1 MPFDWRHRK
10 KLADIQRA
18 TSFQSGTGTLQ
29 EGGVDEEESGC
40 ELGAHPTARVDSMPQ
55 LSYDFFL
62 ITRNQ
67 NSDGGN
73 EMGPPILIGQQT
85 ANVGIW
91 VTYGTTTSPNP
102 RHRLRRIVSVQA
114 QQRKITVGGFKHW
127 LEDSKL
133 RSHGYVP
140 KFKGV
145 NVAAATPH

>member
-73 EMGPPILIGQQT
+73 EMGFLELQLSTPVDDRNLDVRKALARPGL
-85 ANVGIW
+85 NV
-91 VTYGTTTSPNP
+91 P
-102 RHRLRRIVSVQA
+102 L
-114 QQRKITVGGFKHW
+114 F
-127 LEDSKL
+127 EDFCEL
-133 RSHGYVP
+133 HV
-140 KFKGV
+140 
-145 NVAAATPH
+145 